1 MDQENWFKV
10 AKFFYK
16 ANVGKEKT
24 TKKREKNWRNKERIG
39 DTKIWKERNKIN
51 IWVFEP
57 SQPFYHN
64 LNKNY
69 KIMKIV

>member
-24 TKKREKNWRNKERIG
+24 TKKRKKIEEIKKELETQRYEKKE
-39 DTKIWKERNKIN
+39 TK
-51 IWVFEP
+51 
-57 SQPFYHN
+57 
-64 LNKNY
+64 
-69 KIMKIV
+69 